1 MSKTTMEEVAKPPG
15 TSPVRRSPA
24 RGEGTVT

>member
-15 TSPVRRSPA
+15 TSLLGDPQPEERA
-24 RGEGTVT
+24 Q